1 MQTHGENSEIAAIKD
16 DAQRPIPS
24 AWRPVIKQIVDAL
37 VRRDYRLGAG
47 IFGVAPVSEE
57 TAAHIQDTVEDYGE
71 TLVSLPD
78 DSWNTSVC
86 MWTGHHWDVLVD
98 LWTIGEGRS
107 DLVLELKV
115 LEGGENYTV
124 DIHMVYVP

>member
-1 MQTHGENSEIAAIKD
+1 MRTNTKDSEIAAVKD

-24 AWRPVIKQIVDAL
+24 AWRPVIKRIVDAL
-37 VRRDYRLGAG
+37 ARHDNRLGAG
-47 IFGVAPVSEE
+47 IPGVAPVSDE
-57 TAAHIQDTVEDYGE
+57 TAAHIRDTVEDYGE
-71 TLVSLPD
+71 TLVPLPD

-98 LWTIGEGRS
+98 LWTVGEGGS

-115 LEGGENYTV
+115 VEGGDGYMVE
-124 DIHMVYVP
+124 IHMVYVP

>member
-24 AWRPVIKQIVDAL
+24 AWRPIIEQIVDAL
-37 VRRDYRLGAG
+37 VRHDYRLGAG